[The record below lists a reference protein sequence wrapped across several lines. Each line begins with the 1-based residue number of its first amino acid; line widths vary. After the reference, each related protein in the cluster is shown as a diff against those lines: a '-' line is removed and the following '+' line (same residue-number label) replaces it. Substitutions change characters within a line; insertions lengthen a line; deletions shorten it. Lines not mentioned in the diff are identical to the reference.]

1 MDLAVFN
8 ATMAGFWLYV
18 LLFMLFPASAVL
30 FSGRGPRRVRFAW
43 GIVSLVFSW
52 LAVVLFLIVE
62 RPRGPAAQ
70 P

>member
-1 MDLAVFN
+1 M
-8 ATMAGFWLYV
+8 ATLGIWIYLVA
-18 LLFMLFPASAVL
+18 FMLVPASLVL
-30 FSGRGPRRVRFAW
+30 FSGRGSRRVRIVW